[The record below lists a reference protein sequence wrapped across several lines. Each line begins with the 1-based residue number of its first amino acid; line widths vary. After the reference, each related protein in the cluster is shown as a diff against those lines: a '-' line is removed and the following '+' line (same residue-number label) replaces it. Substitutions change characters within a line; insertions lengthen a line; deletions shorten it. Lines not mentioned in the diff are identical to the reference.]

1 MLRMEPIIDMN
12 APAGA
17 APVDVIKDSS
27 TATFAQDVIEASQ
40 DVPVI
45 VDFWAPWCG
54 PCKQL
59 GPILEKVVGE
69 AGGAVRLVKIDI
81 DQNQQIAQQL
91 RIQSIPAVFAF
102 YQGRPVDGF
111 QGAVPESEIKD
122 FVKRLTD
129 TAGTATQSP
138 VDAALEQASTM
149 VEAGEFAQAGA
160 VFQQV
165 IQHEPNNLAAK
176 AGLARCSLEAGD
188 NAKAREIV
196 DGLSDEERGD
206 KAVVAIISTLDLAD
220 KTADAGDL
228 GPLRAAVAANPKD
241 PEARHNLA
249 LALYAAD
256 ERETAIDELLTIVQ
270 TNRAW
275 NDDAARRQLLEFF
288 EAMGPTDPLTVGG
301 RRKLS
306 SLLFS

>member
-1 MLRMEPIIDMN
+1 MN

-17 APVDVIKDSS
+17 APADVIKDSS
-27 TATFAQDVIEASQ
+27 TATFAQDVITASQ
-40 DVPVI
+40 QVPVI

-59 GPILEKVVGE
+59 GPILEKVVAE
-69 AGGAVRLVKIDI
+69 ARGAVRLVKIDI

-91 RIQSIPAVFAF
+91 RIQSIPAVYAF

-111 QGAVPESEIKD
+111 QGAVSESEVRA

-129 TAGTATQSP
+129 TAGTASQSP
-138 VDAALEQASTM
+138 VDAALEQAAVM
-149 VEAGEFAQAGA
+149 VEEGDFAQAGA
-160 VFQQV
+160 LYQQIV
-165 IQHEPNNLAAK
+165 QHAPDNLAAK
-176 AGLARCSLEAGD
+176 AGLARCYLEAGD
-188 NAKAREIV
+188 AAKARGIV
-196 DGLSDEERGD
+196 DGLTDEQRGD
-206 KAVVAIISTLDLAD
+206 AAVASIISTLDLAE
-220 KTADAGDL
+220 KAANAGDV
-228 GPLRAAVAANPKD
+228 GALRAAVEASPKD
-241 PEARHNLA
+241 PEARYKLA
-249 LALYAAD
+249 LALYAIGEKEA
-256 ERETAIDELLTIVQ
+256 AIDELLIILK

-275 NDDAARRQLLEFF
+275 NDDAARKQLLEFF

>member
-1 MLRMEPIIDMN
+1 MEPIIDMN
-12 APAGA
+12 TPEGA
-17 APVDVIKDSS
+17 APAELVKDSS
-27 TATFAQDVIEASQ
+27 TATFAQDVIEPSQ
-40 DVPVI
+40 EVPVI

-102 YQGRPVDGF
+102 YQGKPVDGF
-111 QGAVPESEIKD
+111 QGAVPESQIKD

-138 VDAALEQASTM
+138 VDAALEQADALL
-149 VEAGEFAQAGA
+149 EAGDFAQAGA
-160 VFQQV
+160 VFQQ
-165 IQHEPNNLAAK
+165 IIEHEPNNLAAK
-176 AGLARCSLEAGD
+176 TGLARCALESGD
-188 NAKAREIV
+188 NARAREIV
-196 DGLSDEERGD
+196 NGLSDEERSD
-206 KAVVAIISTLDLAD
+206 SVVAGIISTLDLAD
-220 KTADAGDL
+220 KAADAGDL
-228 GPLRAAVAANPKD
+228 GPLRAAVEANPKD
-241 PEARHNLA
+241 PEARHSLA
-249 LALYAAD
+249 LGLYAAG
-256 ERETAIDELLTIVQ
+256 EQETAIDELLSVVQ

-275 NDDAARRQLLEFF
+275 NDDAARLQLLEFF
-288 EAMGPTDPLTVGG
+288 EAMGSTDPLTVGG

>member
-1 MLRMEPIIDMN
+1 MEPIIDMN
-12 APAGA
+12 APTGA
-17 APVDVIKDSS
+17 PQTDMIKDSS

-59 GPILEKVVGE
+59 GPILEKVVKE
-69 AGGAVRLVKIDI
+69 AGGAVKMVKVDI

-102 YQGRPVDGF
+102 YQGKPVDGF
-111 QGAVPESEIKD
+111 QGAVPESQIRE

-138 VDAALEQASTM
+138 LDAALEQANTLL
-149 VEAGEFAQAGA
+149 EAGDFAQAGA
-160 VFQQV
+160 VFEQI
-165 IQHEPNNLAAK
+165 IQHEPDNLPAK

-188 NAKAREIV
+188 NVKAREIV
-196 DGLSDEERGD
+196 DSLSDEERGD
-206 KAVVAIISTLDLAD
+206 QTVAVIISTLDLAD
-220 KTADAGDL
+220 KAAEAGDL
-228 GPLRAAVAANPKD
+228 GPLRAAVDASPKD
-241 PEARHNLA
+241 PAARHSLA
-249 LALYAAD
+249 LALYAAG
-256 ERETAIDELLTIVQ
+256 EQEAAIDELLTIVQ

-275 NDDAARRQLLEFF
+275 NDDAARLQLLEFF

-306 SLLFS
+306 SVLFS

>member
-1 MLRMEPIIDMN
+1 MEPIIDMN

-17 APVDVIKDSS
+17 APADVVKDSS
-27 TATFAQDVIEASQ
+27 TATFTRDVIEASQ

-59 GPILEKVVGE
+59 GPILEKVVNE
-69 AGGAVRLVKIDI
+69 AQGAVRLVKIDI

-111 QGAVPESEIKD
+111 QGVVPESEIKA

-138 VDAALEQASTM
+138 VDAALEQANAM
-149 VEAGEFAQAGA
+149 VEEGEFAQAGA
-160 VFQQV
+160 VFQQI
-165 IQHEPNNLAAK
+165 IQHAPDNLAAK
-176 AGLARCSLEAGD
+176 AGLAHCFLEAGD
-188 NAKAREIV
+188 NAKAREIAEGV
-196 DGLSDEERGD
+196 SDEERGD
-206 KAVVAIISTLDLAD
+206 KAMTAIISKLDLAD
-220 KTADAGDL
+220 KAAGAGDL

-241 PEARHNLA
+241 MEARHNLA

-256 ERETAIDELLTIVQ
+256 EREAAIDELLTIVR

>member
-1 MLRMEPIIDMN
+1 MEPIIDMN

-17 APVDVIKDSS
+17 APADVIKEAS
-27 TATFAQDVIEASQ
+27 TASFTKDVIEASQ

-59 GPILEKVVGE
+59 GPMLEKVVSE

-102 YQGRPVDGF
+102 HKGRPVDGF
-111 QGAVPESEIKD
+111 QGAVPESEIRD

-138 VDAALEQASTM
+138 VDAALEQANAM

-165 IQHEPNNLAAK
+165 IQHAPDNLAAK

-188 NAKAREIV
+188 NAKAREMI

-206 KAVVAIISTLDLAD
+206 KAVAAIISTLDLAD

-228 GPLRAAVAANPKD
+228 GPLRAAVEANSKD
-241 PEARHNLA
+241 PEARHTLA
-249 LALYAAD
+249 LALYAAG
-256 ERETAIDELLTIVQ
+256 EREAAIDELLTIVK

-275 NDDAARRQLLEFF
+275 NDDAARLQLLEFF

>member
-1 MLRMEPIIDMN
+1 MEPIIDMN

-17 APVDVIKDSS
+17 APADVIKDSS
-27 TATFAQDVIEASQ
+27 TATFTRDVIEASQ

-59 GPILEKVVGE
+59 GPILEKVVNE
-69 AGGAVRLVKIDI
+69 AQGAVRLVKVDI

-111 QGAVPESEIKD
+111 QGAVPESEIKA

-138 VDAALEQASTM
+138 VDAALEQAHAM

-165 IQHEPNNLAAK
+165 MQHAPENLAAK
-176 AGLARCSLEAGD
+176 AGLARCFLEAGD
-188 NAKAREIV
+188 NAKAREIT
-196 DGLSDEERGD
+196 DGLSDEECGD
-206 KAVVAIISTLDLAD
+206 KAIVAIINKLDLAD
-220 KTADAGDL
+220 KAAGAGDL
-228 GPLRAAVAANPKD
+228 GPLRAAVEANPKD
-241 PEARHNLA
+241 PEARNNLA

-256 ERETAIDELLTIVQ
+256 EREAAIDELLTIVR

-288 EAMGPTDPLTVGG
+288 EALGPTDPLTVGG

>member
-1 MLRMEPIIDMN
+1 MEPIIDMN
-12 APAGA
+12 APVGA
-17 APVDVIKDSS
+17 APAAVIKDSS
-27 TATFAQDVIEASQ
+27 TATFARDVIEASQ

-59 GPILEKVVGE
+59 GPILEKIVNE
-69 AGGAVRLVKIDI
+69 AQGAVRLVKIDI

-102 YQGRPVDGF
+102 YQGRPVDAF
-111 QGAVPESEIKD
+111 QGAVPESEIRA

-138 VDAALEQASTM
+138 VDAALEQANAM
-149 VEAGEFAQAGA
+149 VEEGEFAQAGA
-160 VFQQV
+160 VFQQI
-165 IQHEPNNLAAK
+165 IQHAPDNLAAK
-176 AGLARCSLEAGD
+176 AGLARCFLEAGD
-188 NAKAREIV
+188 NPKAREIV

-206 KAVVAIISTLDLAD
+206 KAMAAIVSKLDLAD
-220 KTADAGDL
+220 KAAGAGDL
-228 GPLRAAVAANPKD
+228 GQLRTAVAANPKD
-241 PEARHNLA
+241 LEARHNLA

-256 ERETAIDELLTIVQ
+256 EREAAIDELLTIVR

-301 RRKLS
+301 RRQLS

>member
-1 MLRMEPIIDMN
+1 MEPIIDMN
-12 APAGA
+12 APVGA
-17 APVDVIKDSS
+17 APAAVIKDSS
-27 TATFAQDVIEASQ
+27 TATFARDVIEASQ

-59 GPILEKVVGE
+59 GPILEKIVNE
-69 AGGAVRLVKIDI
+69 AQGAVRLVKIDI

-102 YQGRPVDGF
+102 YQGRPVDAF
-111 QGAVPESEIKD
+111 QGAVPESEIRA

-138 VDAALEQASTM
+138 VDAALEQANAM
-149 VEAGEFAQAGA
+149 VEEGEFAQAGA
-160 VFQQV
+160 VFQQI
-165 IQHEPNNLAAK
+165 IQHAPDNLAAK
-176 AGLARCSLEAGD
+176 AGLARCFLEAGD
-188 NAKAREIV
+188 NPKAREIV

-206 KAVVAIISTLDLAD
+206 KAMAAIVSKLDLAD
-220 KTADAGDL
+220 KAAGAGDL
-228 GPLRAAVAANPKD
+228 GQLRTAVAANPKD
-241 PEARHNLA
+241 LEARHNLA

-256 ERETAIDELLTIVQ
+256 EREAAIDELLTIVR

>member
-1 MLRMEPIIDMN
+1 MEPIIDMN
-12 APAGA
+12 APAA
-17 APVDVIKDSS
+17 AVPADVIKDSS
-27 TATFAQDVIEASQ
+27 TATFAQDVIAASQ

-59 GPILEKVVGE
+59 GPILEKVVSE
-69 AGGAVRLVKIDI
+69 ARGAVRLVKIDI

-111 QGAVPESEIKD
+111 QGAVPESEIRA

-138 VDAALEQASTM
+138 VDAALEQANAM
-149 VEAGEFAQAGA
+149 VEAGDFAQAGA
-160 VFQQV
+160 AFQQI
-165 IQHEPNNLAAK
+165 IQHAPDNLAAK
-176 AGLARCSLEAGD
+176 AGLARCLLEAGD
-188 NAKAREIV
+188 NARAREIV
-196 DGLSDEERGD
+196 DGLSDEERRD
-206 KAVVAIISTLDLAD
+206 KAVAPIISTLDLAD
-220 KTADAGDL
+220 KAAGAGDL
-228 GPLRAAVAANPKD
+228 GTLRAAVEANPKD
-241 PEARHNLA
+241 PAARHKLA
-249 LALYAAD
+249 LALYAAG
-256 ERETAIDELLTIVQ
+256 EREAAIEELLTLVQ

-275 NDDAARRQLLEFF
+275 NDDAARLQLLEFF

-301 RRKLS
+301 RRRLS
-306 SLLFS
+306 SILFS

>member
-1 MLRMEPIIDMN
+1 MEPIIDMN

-17 APVDVIKDSS
+17 APADVIKDSS

-40 DVPVI
+40 EIPVI

-111 QGAVPESEIKD
+111 QGAVPESEIRA

-138 VDAALEQASTM
+138 VDAALEQANAM
-149 VEAGEFAQAGA
+149 VEAGDFDQAGA
-160 VFQQV
+160 IFQQ
-165 IQHEPNNLAAK
+165 IIEHAPDDLAAK
-176 AGLARCSLEAGD
+176 AGLARCYLETGD
-188 NAKAREIV
+188 NAQAREFI

-206 KAVVAIISTLDLAD
+206 KALAAIVSTLDLAD
-220 KTADAGDL
+220 KAADAGDL
-228 GPLRAAVAANPKD
+228 GPLRAAVEANPKD

-256 ERETAIDELLTIVQ
+256 EREAAIDELLTIVQ

>member
-1 MLRMEPIIDMN
+1 MLQMEPIIDMN
-12 APAGA
+12 APTGA
-17 APVDVIKDSS
+17 APADVIKDTT
-27 TATFAQDVIEASQ
+27 TATFAQDVIETSQ

-59 GPILEKVVGE
+59 GPILEKVVTE
-69 AGGAVRLVKIDI
+69 AGGAVKLVKVDI

-111 QGAVPESEIKD
+111 QGAVPESQIKD

-129 TAGTATQSP
+129 TAGSATQSP
-138 VDAALEQASTM
+138 VDAALDQANAL
-149 VEAGEFAQAGA
+149 VEAGDFAQAGA
-160 VFQQV
+160 IFQQV
-165 IQHEPNNLAAK
+165 IQHAPDNLAAK
-176 AGLARCSLEAGD
+176 AGLARCCLEGGD
-188 NAKAREIV
+188 AAQARQIV
-196 DGLSDEERGD
+196 DGLSDAERGD
-206 KAVVAIISTLDLAD
+206 QAIAAIISTLDLAD
-220 KTADAGDL
+220 KAADAGDL
-228 GPLRAAVAANPKD
+228 GALRAAVEANPKD
-241 PEARHNLA
+241 PEKRHNLA

-256 ERETAIDELLTIVQ
+256 EREAAIEELLTIVQ
-270 TNRAW
+270 NNRAW
-275 NDDAARRQLLEFF
+275 NDDAARLQLLEFF